1 MSFSVSWI
9 GIITISIIFIGK
21 LKIKSIELFLM
32 EKVVLF
38 SLIKLDNSEINGYIN
53 SNNLK

>member
-38 SLIKLDNSEINGYIN
+38 SLIKLDNSEINCYIN